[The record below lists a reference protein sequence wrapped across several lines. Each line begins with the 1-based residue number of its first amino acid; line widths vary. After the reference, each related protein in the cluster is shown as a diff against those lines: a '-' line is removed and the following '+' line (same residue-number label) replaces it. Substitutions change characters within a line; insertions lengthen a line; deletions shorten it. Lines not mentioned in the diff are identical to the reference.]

1 LSNFNCPINAGA
13 EYMPTHINQQDTK
26 QTNKNIITTCRYL
39 TTHNRQ
45 AIHNSMILRIYTS
58 LLMATA
64 E

>member
-1 LSNFNCPINAGA
+1 
-13 EYMPTHINQQDTK
+13 MPTHINQQDTK